1 MTKIKDKKLRERER
15 TRSTERDY
23 RGYLLCDQSIKIKCR
38 WGDAVF
44 FTPRQTD
51 LKQTEIK
58 GQSLLKCT
66 SCIHIQKKNNSA
78 SINYVQRKQTSTN
91 VGMDTI
97 GSKWQS
103 HLLLL
108 HAHSW
113 TAQFI
118 LSCLSGVFCQDKWGD
133 FIHISYSRWSL
144 RLFQCQ
150 TLVVNPN
157 EQSPWRTEWG
167 QPPST
172 RSLSASVARCGS
184 LCACLPHLRSH
195 RLLNLTWENKNL
207 SEGNQRCVILWTH
220 TSYCAVH
227 YIFYRM
233 YTSFSDGLA
242 QLGRK
247 AIWILFQVLKQL

>member
-1 MTKIKDKKLRERER
+1 MTASVNHKCWISRLHTRNDKDKRQKTEGTRENETHGEGLQR
-15 TRSTERDY
+15 TPAVRPVNQNKMSVGW
-23 RGYLLCDQSIKIKCR
+23 RG
-38 WGDAVF
+38 F

-157 EQSPWRTEWG
+157 EQNPWRTEWG

-207 SEGNQRCVILWTH
+207 TAW
-220 TSYCAVH
+220 
-227 YIFYRM
+227 
-233 YTSFSDGLA
+233 
-242 QLGRK
+242 
-247 AIWILFQVLKQL
+247 